1 MHVLFALVCLVGATP
16 ADKDCSYSE
25 GYEQSKKTGIP
36 MIVVVSTEWCPAC
49 QVMKRKI
56 LPVFKESPLFK
67 KVIMCYVNPDHEPD
81 LARQLTGG
89 GPIPQMVLYH
99 KQPRGWLRRVLIG
112 SQTVEQVESFV
123 SDGVKEE
130 EKK

>member
-1 MHVLFALVCLVGATP
+1 MHVLFALICVLGVNPT
-16 ADKDCSYSE
+16 DKECSYSDAF
-25 GYEQSKKTGIP
+25 EQCKKTGTP
-36 MIVVVSTEWCPAC
+36 MVVVVSTEWCPAC

-56 LPVFKESPLFK
+56 LPVFKERPLFK
-67 KVIMCYVNPDHEPD
+67 RVVMCYVNPDKEPD
-81 LARQLTGG
+81 LARQLIGG
-89 GPIPQMVLYH
+89 GPIPEMVLYH

>member
-1 MHVLFALVCLVGATP
+1 MNLFLIAACVLGAND
-16 ADKDCSYSE
+16 ADCYSDA
-25 GYEQSKKTGIP
+25 YAKSMKTGTP
-36 MIVVVSTEWCPAC
+36 MVIIVSTDWCPAC

-56 LPVFKESPLFK
+56 LPIFKQRPISN

-81 LARQLTGG
+81 LARQLIGN
-89 GPIPQMVLYH
+89 GPIPEMVLYR

-112 SQTVEQVESFV
+112 SQTVENVESFV
-123 SDGVKEE
+123 SEGIKEE